1 MEEKRGEGTQKF
13 KKGGGK
19 LGQGVDA
26 LKGGGLEPPYE
37 LRKGICDKRFIWNP
51 SNCEY
56 VINSVILVCI

>member
-26 LKGGGLEPPYE
+26 LKRGEGLEPPYD
-37 LRKGICDKRFIWNP
+37 LCKIAM
-51 SNCEY
+51 
-56 VINSVILVCI
+56 L